1 MKLFRCKWGLMVLVA
16 GAVIGGAA
24 FADKTTLEPMP
35 GDPVAN
41 GLVSFTFD
49 PGGFQYDDGFGNSN
63 PLAFADPLY
72 GLIDGTSAATNC
84 FRPTSRPNRS
94 TPYVAD
100 GMFFATVNNPDRK
113 QLTIYAT
120 YDRLLP
126 TGVTLKVRVGSYDTA
141 IPSIPIAWE
150 NQLRDVG
157 LIGAPLPIAD
167 NLNPKNLV
175 QGTAPGGGYTFGL
188 RYYVCLAP
196 GATDTGGVTI
206 AGTVTLTTN

>member
-1 MKLFRCKWGLMVLVA
+1 MKLSRCKWGLMVLVA

-49 PGGFQYDDGFGNSN
+49 PGGFQYDDAFGN

-72 GLIDGTSAATNC
+72 SLISGPPNVSKC

-94 TPYVAD
+94 TYYVAD
-100 GMFFATVNNPDRK
+100 GMFFATINNPAHNELK
-113 QLTIYAT
+113 IYAS
-120 YDRLLP
+120 YDQPLP
-126 TGVTLKVRVGSYDTA
+126 PRVTLKVRVGSYDTGV
-141 IPSIPIAWE
+141 PSILIAWE

-157 LIGAPLPIAD
+157 PFGSPSLIAD
-167 NLNPKNLV
+167 NFSPKNLV